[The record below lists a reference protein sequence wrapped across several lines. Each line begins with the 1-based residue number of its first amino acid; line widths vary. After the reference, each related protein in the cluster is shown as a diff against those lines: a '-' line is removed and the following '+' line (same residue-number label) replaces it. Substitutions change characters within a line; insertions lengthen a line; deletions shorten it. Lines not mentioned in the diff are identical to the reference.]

1 MWLFCG
7 VFLGEGADAYYC
19 CRNSHGVGSWG
30 RFVDVLPWVG
40 GRSVVIPS
48 GEVRDLIVYDSVTAL
63 VVSSGACK
71 SLLLHGSAAPSEW
84 VANVPSGR

>member
-7 VFLGEGADAYYC
+7 VFLGEGADGHFC
-19 CRNSHGVGSWG
+19 CRICRGVGSGG
-30 RFVDVLPWVG
+30 RFLDVLLWVG
-40 GRSVVIPS
+40 GRSVVIPN

-71 SLLLHGSAAPSEW
+71 SLLLHGPAAPSEW
-84 VANVPSGR
+84 ITNVPSGR